1 MLYNTKCD
9 NITKYDHNKAIKMSS
24 EVRYRFILLK
34 VYWEGSISRSD
45 LIEAFPIASTQA
57 TKDFTALRKLHPTA
71 LAYNSSQKR
80 YVPGPALSKIIH
92 PSSLDEYFEMTKPLN
107 DFAHVVK
114 PSSILVVPDI
124 YRSVHRAIKQKT
136 GIEVEYCSLNTPE
149 PKKARTLYPHSVV
162 RSGFRWHVRA
172 YDSQSKEFRD
182 FNLSRIRKV
191 LGESSKK
198 VKNSSIEHDT
208 SWNNKVLLMLT
219 PNMSFTEAQRKV
231 VAQDYTGK
239 DDLAIILKAREAEL
253 LYLLHLYEVR
263 DFSDNPPKSQLLQIG
278 NPDDVLQ
285 YLPQN

>member
-1 MLYNTKCD
+1 
-9 NITKYDHNKAIKMSS
+9 MSS

-57 TKDFTALRKLHPTA
+57 TKDFTAVRKLYPSA

-80 YVPGPALSKIIH
+80 YVPGPALFTLIH
-92 PSSLDEYFEMTKPLN
+92 PSSLDEYFEMTRPLN
-107 DFAHVVK
+107 DTVHIVQ
-114 PSSILVVPDI
+114 PSSILVDPDI

-191 LGESSKK
+191 LGESTEK
-198 VKNSSIEHDT
+198 VKNSGIEHDAP
-208 SWNNKVLLMLT
+208 WNNNVLLMLT
-219 PNMSFTEAQRKV
+219 PNMTFTEAQRKV

-239 DDLAIILKAREAEL
+239 DDLVLILKVREAEL
-253 LYLLHLYEVR
+253 LYLLHLYEIR
-263 DFSDNPPKSQLLQIG
+263 DFSNKPPKSQLLQIG
-278 NPDDVLQ
+278 NLEDVKQ
-285 YLPQN
+285 YLPD